1 MAHNQIKEH
10 WREQQLFVGRVVIC
24 AIVALVLTGVVLTRL
39 SVLQLVKADYYA
51 AQSQGNRIR
60 AQPLPPNRGLIYDRN
75 GKILA
80 ENIPSYQLELTPE
93 EIPDLDDTLN
103 RLANENLLDAETPE
117 LAAEQIRAKR
127 RFDSIPVLQRMTD
140 EEVAH
145 FAVLRPF
152 FPGVEIRARLTR
164 RYPYGV
170 YGSHALGYV
179 GGISAKDQESIDP
192 AAYAG
197 STLIGKAALERSYEE
212 ELHGSVGHQNVQV
225 NVHGRMMQVLDSQL
239 STPGKDLI
247 LSIDIDTQI
256 AAETALDGKRG
267 AVVAIDPRNG
277 EILVFASVPGFDPN
291 LFIKGLSNKE
301 YQALQN
307 NPDQPLFNRALQGR
321 YPPGSTI
328 KPIVALAGLEKNL
341 VSPTDRRYC
350 PGAYSLPGSSHRY
363 RDWKPG
369 GHGSVNMHDAIAQ
382 SCDTYFYDLANKI
395 GIDAL
400 GSTLKSFGLGDTTG
414 VDIQP
419 ESPGLVPSKEWKRTN
434 FADRANQVW
443 FPGETVITGI
453 GQGYLLVTPLQLAS
467 ATATIAARGI
477 RHTPSL
483 VRGLHDPATGITALR
498 ETEVLETVQVSKV
511 ENWDAI
517 IGGMVGV
524 ITDPRG
530 TARAL
535 GVNAPWPIAGKSG
548 TAQVFTVAQ
557 NAKYNEAQIS
567 ERMRDHA
574 LFVAFAPIDNPR
586 IAVAVLVENGK
597 SGSGVAG
604 PIARKVIDAH
614 LERAPL

>member
-1 MAHNQIKEH
+1 
-10 WREQQLFVGRVVIC
+10 
-24 AIVALVLTGVVLTRL
+24 
-39 SVLQLVKADYYA
+39 
-51 AQSQGNRIR
+51 
-60 AQPLPPNRGLIYDRN
+60 
-75 GKILA
+75 
-80 ENIPSYQLELTPE
+80 
-93 EIPDLDDTLN
+93 
-103 RLANENLLDAETPE
+103 
-117 LAAEQIRAKR
+117 
-127 RFDSIPVLQRMTD
+127 
-140 EEVAH
+140 
-145 FAVLRPF
+145 
-152 FPGVEIRARLTR
+152 
-164 RYPYGV
+164 
-170 YGSHALGYV
+170 
-179 GGISAKDQESIDP
+179 
-192 AAYAG
+192 
-197 STLIGKAALERSYEE
+197 
-212 ELHGSVGHQNVQV
+212 
-225 NVHGRMMQVLDSQL
+225 
-239 STPGKDLI
+239 
-247 LSIDIDTQI
+247 
-256 AAETALDGKRG
+256 
-267 AVVAIDPRNG
+267 
-277 EILVFASVPGFDPN
+277 
-291 LFIKGLSNKE
+291 LSNKE

-328 KPIVALAGLEKNL
+328 KPIVALAGLEKNV
-341 VSPTDRRYC
+341 VSATDRRYC

-419 ESPGLVPSKEWKRTN
+419 ESPGLVPSKEWKRKN
-434 FADRANQVW
+434 FSDRANQAW

-467 ATATIAARGI
+467 ATATIASRGI
-477 RHTPSL
+477 RYTPSL

-517 IGGMVGV
+517 IDGMVGV

-535 GVNAPWPIAGKSG
+535 GVNAPWSIAGKSG

>member
-1 MAHNQIKEH
+1 
-10 WREQQLFVGRVVIC
+10 
-24 AIVALVLTGVVLTRL
+24 
-39 SVLQLVKADYYA
+39 
-51 AQSQGNRIR
+51 
-60 AQPLPPNRGLIYDRN
+60 
-75 GKILA
+75 
-80 ENIPSYQLELTPE
+80 
-93 EIPDLDDTLN
+93 
-103 RLANENLLDAETPE
+103 
-117 LAAEQIRAKR
+117 
-127 RFDSIPVLQRMTD
+127 MTD

-328 KPIVALAGLEKNL
+328 KPIVALAGLEKNV
-341 VSPTDRRYC
+341 VSATDRRYC

-382 SCDTYFYDLANKI
+382 SCDTYFYDLANKM

-400 GSTLKSFGLGDTTG
+400 GSTLKSFGLGDATG

-419 ESPGLVPSKEWKRTN
+419 ESPGLVPSKEWKRKN
-434 FADRANQVW
+434 FSDRANQAW

-467 ATATIAARGI
+467 ATATIASRGI

-498 ETEVLETVQVSKV
+498 EAEVLETVQVSKV

-517 IGGMVGV
+517 IDGMVGV

>member
-1 MAHNQIKEH
+1 
-10 WREQQLFVGRVVIC
+10 
-24 AIVALVLTGVVLTRL
+24 
-39 SVLQLVKADYYA
+39 
-51 AQSQGNRIR
+51 
-60 AQPLPPNRGLIYDRN
+60 
-75 GKILA
+75 
-80 ENIPSYQLELTPE
+80 
-93 EIPDLDDTLN
+93 
-103 RLANENLLDAETPE
+103 
-117 LAAEQIRAKR
+117 
-127 RFDSIPVLQRMTD
+127 
-140 EEVAH
+140 
-145 FAVLRPF
+145 
-152 FPGVEIRARLTR
+152 
-164 RYPYGV
+164 
-170 YGSHALGYV
+170 
-179 GGISAKDQESIDP
+179 
-192 AAYAG
+192 
-197 STLIGKAALERSYEE
+197 
-212 ELHGSVGHQNVQV
+212 
-225 NVHGRMMQVLDSQL
+225 
-239 STPGKDLI
+239 
-247 LSIDIDTQI
+247 
-256 AAETALDGKRG
+256 
-267 AVVAIDPRNG
+267 
-277 EILVFASVPGFDPN
+277 
-291 LFIKGLSNKE
+291 
-301 YQALQN
+301 
-307 NPDQPLFNRALQGR
+307 
-321 YPPGSTI
+321 
-328 KPIVALAGLEKNL
+328 LAGLEKNL

-350 PGAYSLPGSSHRY
+350 PGAYSLPGHSHRY

-467 ATATIAARGI
+467 ATATIAARGV

-498 ETEVLETVQVSKV
+498 ETEALETVQVSDA
-511 ENWDAI
+511 EHWDAI
-517 IGGMVGV
+517 IDGMVGV

-535 GVNAPWPIAGKSG
+535 GVNAPWSIAGKSG